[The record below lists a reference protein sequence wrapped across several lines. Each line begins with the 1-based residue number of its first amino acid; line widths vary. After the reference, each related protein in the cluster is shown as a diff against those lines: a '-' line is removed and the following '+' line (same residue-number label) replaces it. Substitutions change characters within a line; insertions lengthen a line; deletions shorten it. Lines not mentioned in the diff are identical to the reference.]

1 MLAGTA
7 LHVANE
13 FVFLPGPCMAL
24 LYYVVHTMYYALCS
38 TIILPALQACYD
50 LLEKKCSSVPTKTD
64 VVDHA
69 ASFFSKKNALHLFFL
84 H

>member
-1 MLAGTA
+1 
-7 LHVANE
+7 
-13 FVFLPGPCMAL
+13 MAL

-50 LLEKKCSSVPTKTD
+50 LLEKNGSSVPTKTD

-69 ASFFSKKNALHLFFL
+69 ASFFSKKKKKKCTAPLFFCSDFAL
-84 H
+84 NCMKVS